1 MDTGGVLNMDWPSV
15 DIICEGTIKVDK
27 QIQHKI
33 FEEFNTQYRDIA
45 KLGGEPKFC
54 IMNKIAYQ
62 QFYAWHIEH
71 NSYLIP
77 ETIESIP
84 IVLDWTSDK
93 LLKLKM
99 GAFDEWKLLD
109 IEDMES

>member
-1 MDTGGVLNMDWPSV
+1 
-15 DIICEGTIKVDK
+15 
-27 QIQHKI
+27 
-33 FEEFNTQYRDIA
+33 
-45 KLGGEPKFC
+45 
-54 IMNKIAYQ
+54 
-62 QFYAWHIEH
+62 
-71 NSYLIP
+71 LIP

-99 GAFDEWKLLD
+99 GAFAEWKLLD

>member
-1 MDTGGVLNMDWPSV
+1 MVGVLMMDWSAV
-15 DIICEGTIKVDK
+15 DIVYEGSIKVDK

-33 FEEFNTQYRDIA
+33 FEELNTQYRDIK

-71 NSYLIP
+71 NSCLAP
-77 ETIESIP
+77 ETIEGIP
-84 IVLDWTSDK
+84 IVLDWTSEQ

-99 GAFDEWKLLD
+99 SAFDEWKLLD